1 MFLVAT
7 LVVQNP
13 FRVLEGATKIYA
25 LHFFS
30 MPASRLEYDIML
42 LALPMSLTTPA
53 VPSPPADAS
62 AAKLERHQENT
73 RGLSLWKE
81 ISSAVLLHQT
91 HRASGPLEK
100 FLQAMRAG
108 QLTAAHWSILH
119 RRLIRPFDPRLQEEK
134 FWSPSAC
141 VGVLR
146 HTARAIATLHR
157 ARQLARRSSHRLHG
171 LPCC

>member
-1 MFLVAT
+1 MFFGCNISPYKTFPCFGGGHKNLCFAFF
-7 LVVQNP
+7 LYAG
-13 FRVLEGATKIYA
+13 FEARVRHHA
-25 LHFFS
+25 
-30 MPASRLEYDIML
+30 